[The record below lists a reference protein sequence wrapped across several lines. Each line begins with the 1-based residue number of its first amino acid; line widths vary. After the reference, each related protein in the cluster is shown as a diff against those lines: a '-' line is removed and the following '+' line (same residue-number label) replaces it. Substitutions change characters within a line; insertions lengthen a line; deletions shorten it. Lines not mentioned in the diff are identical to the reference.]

1 MKKSILILVI
11 AGFLLIGLSEIQ
23 AQTTQPKLNQ
33 VELFKQFIGDW
44 QAQWADTILYF
55 EAKAFGSGLD
65 GYYNYKIAGKD
76 KIILEGRQLWG
87 YDSRLDKYVVA
98 TLETGKDIWLL
109 AFWFTS
115 RNKYLL
121 TSLTDVS
128 NPDKAFFKVEGEI
141 NSADSFTET
150 WIMNDKVVVKYDYN
164 RIK

>member
-1 MKKSILILVI
+1 MKTFCKAPIIVV
-11 AGFLLIGLSEIQ
+11 FLLFCTDASQ
-23 AQTTQPKLNQ
+23 AQTTQTKLNQ

-44 QAQWADTILYF
+44 QAKWADTILYWN
-55 EAKAFGSGLD
+55 AKAFGSGLE

-98 TLETGKDIWLL
+98 TLETSKDIWLL

-115 RNKYLL
+115 KNKYLL
-121 TSLTDVS
+121 TSLIDVS

-141 NSADSFTET
+141 NS
-150 WIMNDKVVVKYDYN
+150 
-164 RIK
+164 